1 MNATTMPKYLQPSR
15 LLYTMDHSGLALD
28 LHGYIEEDGY
38 MVTMVTIPNTMIS
51 VEADED
57 LRIYFSCKLD
67 DMLPSA
73 EELRRLSRAEMRV
86 EHVVQDRY
94 WLTH

>member
-1 MNATTMPKYLQPSR
+1 MSARQPLAR
-15 LLYTMDHSGLALD
+15 LLCTMDHSGLALD
-28 LHGYIEEDGY
+28 LHGHIEEDGY
-38 MVTMVTIPNTMIS
+38 MVTLVTVPGTMVS

-57 LRIYFSCKLD
+57 LRIYFSCKCD

-73 EELRRLSRAEMRV
+73 EELRKRSRAEMRV
-86 EHVVQDRY
+86 EHAVVDKY